1 MTQGTI
7 DFCYFCDSLLIWHNS
22 FCRPLLN
29 LLHGNST
36 RIVRSNSVS
45 WKICSTRTKFSTKI
59 VLFNSRFFSSKRVCP
74 AGWAGLSA
82 KCRINWRLTSACRTT
97 QNRLQR
103 PQHKHPGEKMTLW
116 AQKLKKL
123 RRSGRAHHS
132 WTPGRY
138 V

>member
-1 MTQGTI
+1 MKNFTYLKVAHVALTSGRLTTTFTPFI
-7 DFCYFCDSLLIWHNS
+7 I
-22 FCRPLLN
+22 
-29 LLHGNST
+29 
-36 RIVRSNSVS
+36 
-45 WKICSTRTKFSTKI
+45 
-59 VLFNSRFFSSKRVCP
+59 LFFNIRFFASERFCP
-74 AGWAGLSA
+74 PGWTDLSA
-82 KCRINWRLTSACRTT
+82 KCQINRRLTSACRTT

-132 WTPGRY
+132 WTPDRY